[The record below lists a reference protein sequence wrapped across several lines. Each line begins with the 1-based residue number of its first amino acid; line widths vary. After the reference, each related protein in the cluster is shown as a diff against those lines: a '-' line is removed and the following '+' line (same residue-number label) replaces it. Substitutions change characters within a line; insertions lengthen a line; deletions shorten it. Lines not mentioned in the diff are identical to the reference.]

1 MKKYL
6 IFCLLFFITL
16 FKMYS
21 NIVIPFFYTYD
32 GHIYVEVQDL
42 NSKYYFLFDTASDRN
57 VFYKKGFEKRN
68 GKDNVIVNA
77 LFEYVKSLNP
87 DVSDEKIMEYT
98 ENYIHSN
105 PVNFTLN
112 DFSVGEYDLPPC
124 VIEYDYKARINLD
137 DNIFDGVINPTFFG
151 CKKNITLDYL
161 NSQIIVDGDLLDTE
175 AIPMKKMNVTDI
187 YYIDIKINRIK
198 QPAIIDTGSM
208 FLILRPDYKSSKYY
222 DEDKILNMSEEQID
236 SMFFLDDKAKK
247 VNIIISS
254 FSENLTGHFFTLDK
268 YKIRM
273 GKESKSVLAM
283 YNVLGYEVF
292 KNHIIQMDFENM
304 EFRIK

>member
-1 MKKYL
+1 
-6 IFCLLFFITL
+6 
-16 FKMYS
+16 
-21 NIVIPFFYTYD
+21 
-32 GHIYVEVQDL
+32 
-42 NSKYYFLFDTASDRN
+42 
-57 VFYKKGFEKRN
+57 
-68 GKDNVIVNA
+68 
-77 LFEYVKSLNP
+77 
-87 DVSDEKIMEYT
+87 
-98 ENYIHSN
+98 
-105 PVNFTLN
+105 
-112 DFSVGEYDLPPC
+112 
-124 VIEYDYKARINLD
+124 
-137 DNIFDGVINPTFFG
+137 
-151 CKKNITLDYL
+151 
-161 NSQIIVDGDLLDTE
+161 
-175 AIPMKKMNVTDI
+175 MNVTDI

-247 VNIIISS
+247 VNIIISN

-283 YNVLGYEVF
+283 YNDLGYEVF